1 MSYNNA
7 MKEVAT
13 KYEEGKLLTSC
24 SCVYYKDTSLCSDC
38 GSLNVEFDY
47 VRKYERGGSCLEEY
61 YCLDCKSTEEIASYQ
76 SNIYGLAEIIAR
88 HRKGFDYT
96 RCGGNGLYA
105 EMCFKNELE
114 LQNVVLDK
122 AHDLI
127 KYPVIYNLNED
138 DINELK
144 ANVVFVFE
152 EWASKQNKCPKDCDN
167 MEYIETIIGGE
178 LEHWGC
184 DDCGKSFNVSIEIVR
199 DFKNKEVRK

>member
-1 MSYNNA
+1 MSYTNI
-7 MKEVAT
+7 MQDVAT
-13 KYEEGKLLTSC
+13 KYEEGKHLTSC
-24 SCVYYKDTSLCSDC
+24 SCLHYKDETTCSDC
-38 GSLNVEFDY
+38 GSINVEFDY
-47 VRKYERGGSCLEEY
+47 EVKYERGGSHIEEY
-61 YCLDCKSTEEIASYQ
+61 YCLDCKNTEEINSYQ
-76 SNIYGLAEIIAR
+76 SCIYGLAEIITR
-88 HRKGFDYT
+88 HQKRFDYT
-96 RCGGNGLYA
+96 RSGGNGLYA

-127 KYPVIYNLNED
+127 KFPVIYNLNED

-144 ANVVFVFE
+144 SNVVFVFD
-152 EWASKQNKCPKDCDN
+152 EWASKQNKCPSDCDN

-184 DDCGKSFNVSIEIVR
+184 GDCKNSFNVSINIER

>member
-1 MSYNNA
+1 MSYNNI
-7 MKEVAT
+7 MQGVAT
-13 KYEEGKLLTSC
+13 KYEEGKYLTSC
-24 SCVYYKDTSLCSDC
+24 SCIHYKDETTCSDC
-38 GSLNVEFDY
+38 GSINVEFDY
-47 VRKYERGGSCLEEY
+47 EVKGLFNQSHIEEY

-88 HRKGFDYT
+88 HQKGFDYT
-96 RCGGNGLYA
+96 RYGGNGLYA
-105 EMCFKNELE
+105 EMCFKNELK

-127 KYPVIYNLNED
+127 QFPVIYNLNED

-144 ANVVFVFE
+144 ANVVFVFD
-152 EWASKQNKCPKDCDN
+152 EWASKQNKCPKDCKN
-167 MEYIETIIGGE
+167 IEYVEVLICGE

-199 DFKNKEVRK
+199 DFKNKEVR

>member
-1 MSYNNA
+1 MSYNDI
-7 MKEVAT
+7 MQGVAT
-13 KYEEGKLLTSC
+13 KYEEGKYLTSC
-24 SCVYYKDTSLCSDC
+24 SCVHYKDETTCSDC
-38 GSLNVEFDY
+38 GSINVEFDY
-47 VRKYERGGSCLEEY
+47 EVKGLFNQSHIEEY

-88 HRKGFDYT
+88 HQKGFDYT
-96 RCGGNGLYA
+96 RYGSNGLYS

-144 ANVVFVFE
+144 ANVVFVFD
-152 EWASKQNKCPKDCDN
+152 EWASKQNKCPKDCKN
-167 MEYIETIIGGE
+167 IEYVEELICGE
-178 LEHWGC
+178 LEHWAC